1 MLRQYLLLIRVP
13 NLFTVPSN
21 IMSGYFAL
29 TPSNNADLVQL
40 ISLIIS
46 SVFLYISGIVLND
59 YFDIEVDRKERP
71 NRPLVSGRI
80 TRRSALIIA
89 GASII
94 AANILAFLVSWASLV
109 ISASLTAVIIAYNY
123 RLKRNAVS
131 NPLTM
136 ASARFLNVIL
146 GGSSALG
153 LSLII
158 HQTHMVLVFVFVGI
172 SLFLYTAAI
181 SVLSRKEIADPENPS
196 LRSSWVAIAISIS
209 IVFVLIALILVIGL
223 LAYFQIGFI
232 LNLLIFSSLMTIT
245 FLRLIFKIRIL
256 TKPIERIE
264 NEQQYDVSMADQKD
278 RNKSYW
284 KAALE
289 IQNTIKIMVLSI
301 VLLDSIF
308 LSGLVGIHYGMAT
321 LLLVIPPIYL
331 GRKLYVT

>member
-1 MLRQYLLLIRVP
+1 MLRQYLLLIRAP

-29 TPSNNADLVQL
+29 THPSNADLGQL

-71 NRPLVSGRI
+71 NRPLISGRI
-80 TRRSALIIA
+80 TKRSALIIA
-89 GASII
+89 WASII
-94 AANILAFLVSWASLV
+94 TANILAFLTSWASLV

-123 RLKRNAVS
+123 RLKRNAVT

-136 ASARFLNVIL
+136 ASARFLNVVL

-153 LSLII
+153 LSLIM
-158 HQTHMVLVFVFVGI
+158 HQNHMVLVFVGF

-196 LRSSWVAIAISIS
+196 LRSSWVAIAISFS
-209 IVFVLIALILVIGL
+209 IVFVVIALILAIGL
-223 LAYFQIGFI
+223 LGFFQIGFI
-232 LNLLIFSSLMTIT
+232 LNLLLFSSLMTVT
-245 FLRLIFKIRIL
+245 FLRLIIKIRIL
-256 TKPIERIE
+256 TSPIGKIE
-264 NEQQYDVSMADQKD
+264 KEQQYNVRMADQKG
-278 RNKSYW
+278 RNRIYW

-289 IQNTIKIMVLSI
+289 IQNTIKVMVLSI
-301 VLLDSIF
+301 VILDSIF
-308 LSGLVGIHYGMAT
+308 LSGLAGIHYGMAT

>member
-1 MLRQYLLLIRVP
+1 MLRQYLLLIRAP

-29 TPSNNADLVQL
+29 TPANHTDLGQL

-80 TRRSALIIA
+80 TKSSALKIA

-109 ISASLTAVIIAYNY
+109 VSASLTAVIIAYNY

-136 ASARFLNVIL
+136 ASARFLNVVL

-153 LSLII
+153 LSLIMN
-158 HQTHMVLVFVFVGI
+158 QTHMVLVFVFVGF

-232 LNLLIFSSLMTIT
+232 LNLLIFSSLMTII

-256 TKPIERIE
+256 TKPIGKIE
-264 NEQQYDVSMADQKD
+264 NEQQYDVSMADQKG
-278 RNKSYW
+278 RNKIYW

-301 VLLDSIF
+301 VILDSIF

>member
-1 MLRQYLLLIRVP
+1 MLRQYLLLIRAP

-29 TPSNNADLVQL
+29 TPPSNVDLGQL

-46 SVFLYISGIVLND
+46 SVFLYMSGIVLND

-80 TRRSALIIA
+80 TKSSALIIA

-94 AANILAFLVSWASLV
+94 TANILAFLVSWASLV

-123 RLKRNAVS
+123 RLKRNAVT

-136 ASARFLNVIL
+136 ASARFLNVVL

-153 LSLII
+153 LSLIM
-158 HQTHMVLVFVFVGI
+158 HQNHMVLVFVGF

-181 SVLSRKEIADPENPS
+181 SVLSRKEIADPENVS
-196 LRSSWVAIAISIS
+196 LRSSWVAIAISFS
-209 IVFVLIALILVIGL
+209 IVFVVIALILAIGL
-223 LAYFQIGFI
+223 LGYFQIAFI
-232 LNLLIFSSLMTIT
+232 LNLSIFLSLMTVT
-245 FLRLIFKIRIL
+245 LLHLIIKIRIL
-256 TKPIERIE
+256 TNPIEKKE
-264 NEQQYDVSMADQKD
+264 KEHQYKVRMADQKD
-278 RNKSYW
+278 RNKIYW
-284 KAALE
+284 RAAME
-289 IQNTIKIMVLSI
+289 IQNTIKVMVLSI
-301 VLLDSIF
+301 VILDSIF
-308 LSGLVGIHYGMAT
+308 LSGLAGIHYGIAT

>member
-1 MLRQYLLLIRVP
+1 MLRQYLLLIRAP

-29 TPSNNADLVQL
+29 TPATNADLGQL

-80 TRRSALIIA
+80 TKRSALIIA
-89 GASII
+89 WASII
-94 AANILAFLVSWASLV
+94 TANILAFLTSWASLV

-136 ASARFLNVIL
+136 ASARFLNVVL

-153 LSLII
+153 LSLIM
-158 HQTHMVLVFVFVGI
+158 HQNHMVLVFVGF

-196 LRSSWVAIAISIS
+196 FRSSWVAIAISFS
-209 IVFVLIALILVIGL
+209 IVFVVIALILAIGL
-223 LAYFQIGFI
+223 LGYFQIGFI
-232 LNLLIFSSLMTIT
+232 LNLLLFSSLMTVT
-245 FLRLIFKIRIL
+245 FLRLIIKIRIL
-256 TKPIERIE
+256 TSPIGKIE
-264 NEQQYDVSMADQKD
+264 KEQQYNVRKADQKG
-278 RNKSYW
+278 RNRIYW

-289 IQNTIKIMVLSI
+289 IQNTIKVMVLSI
-301 VLLDSIF
+301 VILDSIF
-308 LSGLVGIHYGMAT
+308 LSGLAGIHYGMAS

>member
-21 IMSGYFAL
+21 VMSGYFAL
-29 TPSNNADLVQL
+29 TPSSNADLGQL

-80 TRRSALIIA
+80 TRRSALIIS

-123 RLKRNAVS
+123 RLKRNALS

-153 LSLII
+153 LSLIM

-256 TKPIERIE
+256 TKPIGRIE
-264 NEQQYDVSMADQKD
+264 NEQQYYVSMADQKG
-278 RNKSYW
+278 RKKIYW

-301 VLLDSIF
+301 VILDSIF

>member
-1 MLRQYLLLIRVP
+1 MLRQYLLLIRAP

-29 TPSNNADLVQL
+29 TPATNADLGQL

-80 TRRSALIIA
+80 TKRSALIIA
-89 GASII
+89 WASII
-94 AANILAFLVSWASLV
+94 TANILAFLTSWASLV

-136 ASARFLNVIL
+136 ASARFLNVVL

-153 LSLII
+153 LSLIM
-158 HQTHMVLVFVFVGI
+158 HQNHMVLVFVGF

-196 LRSSWVAIAISIS
+196 LRSSWVAIAISFS
-209 IVFVLIALILVIGL
+209 IVFVVIALILAIGL
-223 LAYFQIGFI
+223 LGYFQIGFI
-232 LNLLIFSSLMTIT
+232 LNLLLFSSLMTVT
-245 FLRLIFKIRIL
+245 FLRLIIKIRIL
-256 TKPIERIE
+256 TSPIGKIE
-264 NEQQYDVSMADQKD
+264 KEQQYNVRMGDQKG
-278 RNKSYW
+278 RNRIYW

-289 IQNTIKIMVLSI
+289 IQNTIKVMVLSI
-301 VLLDSIF
+301 VILDSIF
-308 LSGLVGIHYGMAT
+308 LSGLAGIHYGMAT

>member
-1 MLRQYLLLIRVP
+1 MLRQYLLLIRAP

-21 IMSGYFAL
+21 IMSGYFAV
-29 TPSNNADLVQL
+29 TPANNADLGQL
-40 ISLIIS
+40 LSLIIS

-71 NRPLVSGRI
+71 NRPLVSGGI
-80 TRRSALIIA
+80 TKRSALIIA

-94 AANILAFLVSWASLV
+94 TANILAFLVSWASLV
-109 ISASLTAVIIAYNY
+109 VSASLTAVIIAYNY

-136 ASARFLNVIL
+136 ASARFLNVVL

-158 HQTHMVLVFVFVGI
+158 HQTHTVLVFVAF

-196 LRSSWVAIAISIS
+196 LRSSWVAIAISFS
-209 IVFVLIALILVIGL
+209 IVVVLIALILAIGL
-223 LAYFQIGFI
+223 LGYFQIGFI
-232 LNLLIFSSLMTIT
+232 LNLLIFSSLMTVT
-245 FLRLIFKIRIL
+245 FLYLIIKIRIL
-256 TKPIERIE
+256 TRPIGKIE
-264 NEQQYDVSMADQKD
+264 NEQQYNVNMVDQKG
-278 RNKSYW
+278 RNKIYL
-284 KAALE
+284 KTAME
-289 IQNTIKIMVLSI
+289 IQNTIKVMVLSI
-301 VLLDSIF
+301 VVLDSIF
-308 LSGLVGIHYGMAT
+308 LSGLAGIHYGMAT

>member
-1 MLRQYLLLIRVP
+1 MLRQYLLLIRAP

-29 TPSNNADLVQL
+29 TPASNADLGQL

-80 TRRSALIIA
+80 TKRSAFIIA
-89 GASII
+89 WASII
-94 AANILAFLVSWASLV
+94 TANILAFLTSWASFV

-123 RLKRNAVS
+123 RLKRNDVS

-136 ASARFLNVIL
+136 ASARFLNVVL

-153 LSLII
+153 LSLIM
-158 HQTHMVLVFVFVGI
+158 HQNHMVLVFVGF

-196 LRSSWVAIAISIS
+196 LRSSWVAIAISFS
-209 IVFVLIALILVIGL
+209 IVFVVIALILAIGL
-223 LAYFQIGFI
+223 LGYFQIGFI
-232 LNLLIFSSLMTIT
+232 LNLLLFSSLMTVT
-245 FLRLIFKIRIL
+245 FLRLIIKIRIL
-256 TKPIERIE
+256 TSPIGKIE
-264 NEQQYDVSMADQKD
+264 KEQQYNVRMADQKG
-278 RNKSYW
+278 RNRIYW

-289 IQNTIKIMVLSI
+289 IQNTIKVMVLSI
-301 VLLDSIF
+301 VILDSIF
-308 LSGLVGIHYGMAT
+308 LSGFVGIHYGMAT

>member
-1 MLRQYLLLIRVP
+1 MLRQYLLLIRAP

-29 TPSNNADLVQL
+29 TPATNADLGQL

-80 TRRSALIIA
+80 TKRSALIIA
-89 GASII
+89 WASII
-94 AANILAFLVSWASLV
+94 TANILAFLTSWASLV

-136 ASARFLNVIL
+136 ASARFLNVVL

-153 LSLII
+153 LSLIM
-158 HQTHMVLVFVFVGI
+158 HQNHMVLVFVGF
-172 SLFLYTAAI
+172 SLFLFTAAI

-196 LRSSWVAIAISIS
+196 LRSSWVAIAISFS
-209 IVFVLIALILVIGL
+209 IVFVVIALILAIGL
-223 LAYFQIGFI
+223 LGYFQIGFI
-232 LNLLIFSSLMTIT
+232 LNLLLFSSLMTVT
-245 FLRLIFKIRIL
+245 FLRLIIKIRIL
-256 TKPIERIE
+256 TSPIGKIE
-264 NEQQYDVSMADQKD
+264 KEQQYNVRMGDQKG
-278 RNKSYW
+278 RNRIYW

-289 IQNTIKIMVLSI
+289 IQNTIKVMVLSI
-301 VLLDSIF
+301 VILDSIF
-308 LSGLVGIHYGMAT
+308 LSGFAGIHYGMAT

>member
-1 MLRQYLLLIRVP
+1 MLRQYLLLIRAP

-29 TPSNNADLVQL
+29 TPATNADLGQL

-80 TRRSALIIA
+80 TKRSALIIA
-89 GASII
+89 WASII
-94 AANILAFLVSWASLV
+94 TANILAFLTSWASLV

-123 RLKRNAVS
+123 RLKRNTVS

-136 ASARFLNVIL
+136 ASARFLNVVL

-153 LSLII
+153 LSLIM
-158 HQTHMVLVFVFVGI
+158 HQNHLVLVFVGF

-181 SVLSRKEIADPENPS
+181 SVLSRKEIADPQNPS
-196 LRSSWVAIAISIS
+196 FRSSWVAIAISFS
-209 IVFVLIALILVIGL
+209 IVFVVIALILAIGL
-223 LAYFQIGFI
+223 LGFFQIGFI
-232 LNLLIFSSLMTIT
+232 LNLLLFSSLMTVT
-245 FLRLIFKIRIL
+245 FLRLIIKIRIL
-256 TKPIERIE
+256 TSPIGKIE
-264 NEQQYDVSMADQKD
+264 KEQQYNVRMADQKG
-278 RNKSYW
+278 RNRIYW

-289 IQNTIKIMVLSI
+289 IQNTIKVMVLSI
-301 VLLDSIF
+301 VILDSIF
-308 LSGLVGIHYGMAT
+308 LSGLAGIHYGMAT

>member
-1 MLRQYLLLIRVP
+1 
-13 NLFTVPSN
+13 
-21 IMSGYFAL
+21 MSGYFAL
-29 TPSNNADLVQL
+29 TPANHTDLGQL

-80 TRRSALIIA
+80 TKSSALKIA

-109 ISASLTAVIIAYNY
+109 VSASLTAVIIAYNY

-136 ASARFLNVIL
+136 ASARFLNVVL

-153 LSLII
+153 LSLIMN
-158 HQTHMVLVFVFVGI
+158 QTHMVLVFVFVGF

-232 LNLLIFSSLMTIT
+232 LNLLIFSSLMTII

-256 TKPIERIE
+256 TKPIGKIE
-264 NEQQYDVSMADQKD
+264 NEQQYDVSMADQKG
-278 RNKSYW
+278 RNKMYW

-301 VLLDSIF
+301 VILDSIF
-308 LSGLVGIHYGMAT
+308 LSGFVGIHYGMAT

>member
-29 TPSNNADLVQL
+29 TPSSNADLGQL

-264 NEQQYDVSMADQKD
+264 NEQQYDVSMADQKG

>member
-29 TPSNNADLVQL
+29 TPANNADLGQL

-80 TRRSALIIA
+80 TKRSALIIA

-109 ISASLTAVIIAYNY
+109 VSASLTAVIIAYNY

-136 ASARFLNVIL
+136 ASARFLNVVL
-146 GGSSALG
+146 GGSSALD
-153 LSLII
+153 LSLIM
-158 HQTHMVLVFVFVGI
+158 HQTHMVLVLVFVGI

-264 NEQQYDVSMADQKD
+264 NEQQYDVSMADQKG

>member
-1 MLRQYLLLIRVP
+1 MLRQYLLLIRAP

-21 IMSGYFAL
+21 ILSGYFAVTL
-29 TPSNNADLVQL
+29 PNNADLGQL
-40 ISLIIS
+40 LSLIIS

-80 TRRSALIIA
+80 TKRSALIIA

-94 AANILAFLVSWASLV
+94 AANILAFLVSWASLMV
-109 ISASLTAVIIAYNY
+109 SALLTAVIIAYNY

-136 ASARFLNVIL
+136 GSARFLNVVL

-153 LSLII
+153 LPLIM
-158 HQTHMVLVFVFVGI
+158 HQTHTVLIFVGF

-181 SVLSRKEIADPENPS
+181 SVLSRKEIADPVNPS
-196 LRSSWVAIAISIS
+196 LGSSRIAIGISFS
-209 IVFVLIALILVIGL
+209 IVFFLIALILAVGL
-223 LAYFQIGFI
+223 LGYFQIGFI
-232 LNLLIFSSLMTIT
+232 LNLLIFSSLMIVT
-245 FLRLIFKIRIL
+245 FLHLINKLRIL
-256 TKPIERIE
+256 SRPLGKIE
-264 NEQQYDVSMADQKD
+264 NEQQYKVSMADQKS
-278 RNKSYW
+278 RNKIYL
-284 KAALE
+284 KVAVE
-289 IQNTIKIMVLSI
+289 IQSTIKVMVLSI
-301 VLLDSIF
+301 VVLDSIF

-321 LLLVIPPIYL
+321 LMLVIPSIYL

>member
-29 TPSNNADLVQL
+29 TPANNADLGQL

-80 TRRSALIIA
+80 TKRSALIIA

-109 ISASLTAVIIAYNY
+109 VSASLTAVIIAYNY

-136 ASARFLNVIL
+136 ASARFLNVVL
-146 GGSSALG
+146 GGSSALD
-153 LSLII
+153 LSLIM
-158 HQTHMVLVFVFVGI
+158 HQTHMVLVLVFVGI

-232 LNLLIFSSLMTIT
+232 LNLLIFSSLMSII

-256 TKPIERIE
+256 TNQIGKIE
-264 NEQQYDVSMADQKD
+264 NEQQYDVSMADQKG
-278 RNKSYW
+278 RKKIYW

-289 IQNTIKIMVLSI
+289 IQNTIKLMVLSI
-301 VLLDSIF
+301 VILDSIF

>member
-1 MLRQYLLLIRVP
+1 
-13 NLFTVPSN
+13 
-21 IMSGYFAL
+21 MSGYFAL
-29 TPSNNADLVQL
+29 TPVNHTDLGQL

-94 AANILAFLVSWASLV
+94 AANILAFLVSWASFV
-109 ISASLTAVIIAYNY
+109 ISASITAVIIAYNY

-136 ASARFLNVIL
+136 ASARFLNVVL

-153 LSLII
+153 LSLIM
-158 HQTHMVLVFVFVGI
+158 HQTPMVLVFVFVGF

-196 LRSSWVAIAISIS
+196 LRSSWVAIATSIS

-232 LNLLIFSSLMTIT
+232 LNLLIFSSLMTII

-256 TKPIERIE
+256 TKPIGKIE
-264 NEQQYDVSMADQKD
+264 NEQQYDVSMADQKG
-278 RNKSYW
+278 RNKIYW
-284 KAALE
+284 KASLE

-301 VLLDSIF
+301 VILDSIF
-308 LSGLVGIHYGMAT
+308 LSGLVGIQYGMAT

>member
-1 MLRQYLLLIRVP
+1 MLRQYLLLIRAP

-21 IMSGYFAL
+21 IMAGYFAL
-29 TPSNNADLVQL
+29 TPANNTDLGQL
-40 ISLIIS
+40 FSLIIS
-46 SVFLYISGIVLND
+46 SIFLYISGIVLND

-80 TRRSALIIA
+80 TKRSALIIA

-94 AANILAFLVSWASLV
+94 TANFVAFLVSWAILM

-136 ASARFLNVIL
+136 ASARFLNVVL

-153 LSLII
+153 LSLVI
-158 HQTHMVLVFVFVGI
+158 HQDHMILVFVGF

-196 LRSSWVAIAISIS
+196 LRSSWVVIAISFS
-209 IVFVLIALILVIGL
+209 IVFVLITLILVIGL
-223 LAYFQIGFI
+223 LEYFQIGFI
-232 LNLLIFSSLMTIT
+232 LNFLIFSSLMTVIL
-245 FLRLIFKIRIL
+245 LRLIIKIRIL
-256 TKPIERIE
+256 TRLIGKIK
-264 NEQQYDVSMADQKD
+264 NEQKHNVSMADQKG
-278 RNKSYW
+278 RNKIYW
-284 KAALE
+284 KAAME
-289 IQNTIKIMVLSI
+289 IQNTIKVMVLSI
-301 VLLDSIF
+301 IILDSIF
-308 LSGLVGIHYGMAT
+308 LSGLVGIPYGMAT

-331 GRKLYVT
+331 SRKLYVT

>member
-1 MLRQYLLLIRVP
+1 
-13 NLFTVPSN
+13 
-21 IMSGYFAL
+21 MSGYVAL
-29 TPSNNADLVQL
+29 TPPSNADLGQL

-71 NRPLVSGRI
+71 NRPLVLGRI
-80 TRRSALIIA
+80 TKRSALIIA

-94 AANILAFLVSWASLV
+94 TANILAFLTSWASLV
-109 ISASLTAVIIAYNY
+109 ISVLLTAVIIAYNY
-123 RLKRNAVS
+123 RLKRNAIS

-136 ASARFLNVIL
+136 ASARFLNVVL

-153 LSLII
+153 LSLIM
-158 HQTHMVLVFVFVGI
+158 HQNHMVLVFVGF

-181 SVLSRKEIADPENPS
+181 SVLSRKEIADLENPS
-196 LRSSWVAIAISIS
+196 LRSSCVAIAISFS
-209 IVFVLIALILVIGL
+209 IVFVIIVLILAMGL

-232 LNLLIFSSLMTIT
+232 VNLLIFSSLMTVI
-245 FLRLIFKIRIL
+245 FLRLIIKIRIL
-256 TKPIERIE
+256 TRPIGKIE
-264 NEQQYDVSMADQKD
+264 KEHQYDVRMADQKG
-278 RNKSYW
+278 RNKIYW

-289 IQNTIKIMVLSI
+289 IQNTIKVMVISI
-301 VLLDSIF
+301 VILDSIF
-308 LSGLVGIHYGMAT
+308 LSGLGGIHYGMAT

>member
-1 MLRQYLLLIRVP
+1 MLRQYLLLIRAP

-29 TPSNNADLVQL
+29 TPPSNADLGQL

-59 YFDIEVDRKERP
+59 YVDIEVDRKERP

-80 TRRSALIIA
+80 TKSSALIIA

-94 AANILAFLVSWASLV
+94 TANILAFLVSWASLV

-123 RLKRNAVS
+123 RLKRNGVT

-136 ASARFLNVIL
+136 ASARFLNVVL

-153 LSLII
+153 LSLIM
-158 HQTHMVLVFVFVGI
+158 HQNHMVLVFVGF

-181 SVLSRKEIADPENPS
+181 SVLSRKEIADPENAS
-196 LRSSWVAIAISIS
+196 LRSSWVAIAISFS
-209 IVFVLIALILVIGL
+209 IVFVVIALILAIGL
-223 LAYFQIGFI
+223 LGYFQIGFI
-232 LNLLIFSSLMTIT
+232 LNLSIFLSLMTVT
-245 FLRLIFKIRIL
+245 LLHLIIKIRIP
-256 TKPIERIE
+256 TNPIGKKEKE
-264 NEQQYDVSMADQKD
+264 HQYNVRMADQKD
-278 RNKSYW
+278 RNKIHW
-284 KAALE
+284 RAAME
-289 IQNTIKIMVLSI
+289 IQNTIKVMVLSI
-301 VLLDSIF
+301 VILDSIF
-308 LSGLVGIHYGMAT
+308 LSGLAGIHYGMAT
-321 LLLVIPPIYL
+321 LFLVIPPIYL

>member
-1 MLRQYLLLIRVP
+1 M
-13 NLFTVPSN
+13 
-21 IMSGYFAL
+21 
-29 TPSNNADLVQL
+29 
-40 ISLIIS
+40 IIS

-80 TRRSALIIA
+80 TKRSALIIA
-89 GASII
+89 WASII
-94 AANILAFLVSWASLV
+94 TANILAFLTSWASLV

-136 ASARFLNVIL
+136 ASARFLNVVL

-153 LSLII
+153 LSLIM
-158 HQTHMVLVFVFVGI
+158 HQNHMVLVFVFVGI

-196 LRSSWVAIAISIS
+196 LRSSWVAIAISFS
-209 IVFVLIALILVIGL
+209 IVFVVIALILAIGL
-223 LAYFQIGFI
+223 LGYFQIGFI
-232 LNLLIFSSLMTIT
+232 LNLLLFSSLMTVT
-245 FLRLIFKIRIL
+245 FLRLIIKIRIL
-256 TKPIERIE
+256 TSPIGKIE
-264 NEQQYDVSMADQKD
+264 KEQQYNVRMADQKG
-278 RNKSYW
+278 RNRIYW

-289 IQNTIKIMVLSI
+289 IQNTIKVMVLSI
-301 VLLDSIF
+301 VILDSIF
-308 LSGLVGIHYGMAT
+308 LSGLAGIHYGMAT

>member
-29 TPSNNADLVQL
+29 TPSSNADLGQL

-94 AANILAFLVSWASLV
+94 AANILAFQVSWASLV

-123 RLKRNAVS
+123 RLKRNAIS

-153 LSLII
+153 LSLIM
-158 HQTHMVLVFVFVGI
+158 HQTHMVLVFVGI

-196 LRSSWVAIAISIS
+196 LRSSWVAIAVSIS
-209 IVFVLIALILVIGL
+209 VVFVLVVLILLIGL
-223 LAYFQIGFI
+223 LAFFQIGFI
-232 LNLLIFSSLMTIT
+232 LNLLIFSSLMSII

-256 TKPIERIE
+256 TKPIGEIE
-264 NEQQYDVSMADQKD
+264 NEQQYDVSMPDQKG
-278 RNKSYW
+278 RKKIYW

-301 VLLDSIF
+301 VVLDSIF
-308 LSGLVGIHYGMAT
+308 LSGLVGIHFGMAT

>member
-1 MLRQYLLLIRVP
+1 MLRQYLLLIRAP

-21 IMSGYFAL
+21 IMSGYFAV
-29 TPSNNADLVQL
+29 TPANNADLGQL
-40 ISLIIS
+40 LSLIIS

-71 NRPLVSGRI
+71 NRPLVSGGI
-80 TRRSALIIA
+80 TKRSALIIA

-94 AANILAFLVSWASLV
+94 TANILAFLVSWASLV
-109 ISASLTAVIIAYNY
+109 VSASLTAVIIAYNY

-136 ASARFLNVIL
+136 ASARFLNVVL

-153 LSLII
+153 LSLIM
-158 HQTHMVLVFVFVGI
+158 HQTHTELVFVAF

-196 LRSSWVAIAISIS
+196 LRSSWVAIAISFS
-209 IVFVLIALILVIGL
+209 IVVVLIALILAIGL
-223 LAYFQIGFI
+223 LGYFQIGFI
-232 LNLLIFSSLMTIT
+232 LNLLIFSSLMTVT
-245 FLRLIFKIRIL
+245 FLYLIIKIRIL
-256 TKPIERIE
+256 TRPIGKIE
-264 NEQQYDVSMADQKD
+264 NEQQYNVNMVDQKG
-278 RNKSYW
+278 RNKIYL
-284 KAALE
+284 KTAME
-289 IQNTIKIMVLSI
+289 IQNTIKVMVLSI
-301 VLLDSIF
+301 VVLDSIF

>member
-29 TPSNNADLVQL
+29 TPSSNADLGQL

>member
-13 NLFTVPSN
+13 NLFAVPSN

-29 TPSNNADLVQL
+29 TPATNADLGQL

-80 TRRSALIIA
+80 TKRSALIIA
-89 GASII
+89 WASII
-94 AANILAFLVSWASLV
+94 TANILAFLTSWASLV

-136 ASARFLNVIL
+136 ASARFLNVVL

-153 LSLII
+153 LSLIM
-158 HQTHMVLVFVFVGI
+158 HQNHMVLVFVGF

-196 LRSSWVAIAISIS
+196 LRSSWVAIAISFS
-209 IVFVLIALILVIGL
+209 IVFVVIALILAIGL
-223 LAYFQIGFI
+223 LGYFQMGFI
-232 LNLLIFSSLMTIT
+232 LNLLLFSSLMTVT
-245 FLRLIFKIRIL
+245 FLRLIIKIRIL
-256 TKPIERIE
+256 TSPIGKIE
-264 NEQQYDVSMADQKD
+264 KEQQYNVRMADQKG
-278 RNKSYW
+278 RNRIYW

-289 IQNTIKIMVLSI
+289 IQNTIKVMVLSI
-301 VLLDSIF
+301 VILDSIF
-308 LSGLVGIHYGMAT
+308 ISGLAGIHYGMAT

>member
-1 MLRQYLLLIRVP
+1 MLRQYLLLIRAP

-21 IMSGYFAL
+21 IMSGYFAI
-29 TPSNNADLVQL
+29 TPATNADLGQL
-40 ISLIIS
+40 MSLIIS

-80 TRRSALIIA
+80 TKRSALIIA
-89 GASII
+89 WASII
-94 AANILAFLVSWASLV
+94 TANILAFLTSWASLV

-136 ASARFLNVIL
+136 ASARFLNVVL

-153 LSLII
+153 LSLIM
-158 HQTHMVLVFVFVGI
+158 HQNHMVLVFVGF

-196 LRSSWVAIAISIS
+196 LRSSWVAIAISFS
-209 IVFVLIALILVIGL
+209 IVFVVIALILAIGL
-223 LAYFQIGFI
+223 LGYFQIGFI
-232 LNLLIFSSLMTIT
+232 LNLLLFSSLMTVT
-245 FLRLIFKIRIL
+245 FLRLIIKIRIL
-256 TKPIERIE
+256 TSPIGKIE
-264 NEQQYDVSMADQKD
+264 KEQQYNVRMADQKG
-278 RNKSYW
+278 RNRIYW

-289 IQNTIKIMVLSI
+289 IQNTIKVMVLSI
-301 VLLDSIF
+301 VILDSIF
-308 LSGLVGIHYGMAT
+308 LSGLAGVHYGMAT

>member
-1 MLRQYLLLIRVP
+1 MLRQYLLLIRAP

-29 TPSNNADLVQL
+29 TPANHTELGQL

-80 TRRSALIIA
+80 TKSSALKIA

-109 ISASLTAVIIAYNY
+109 VSVSLTAVIIAYNY

-136 ASARFLNVIL
+136 ASARFLNIVL

-153 LSLII
+153 LSLIMN
-158 HQTHMVLVFVFVGI
+158 QTHMVLVFVFVGF

-232 LNLLIFSSLMTIT
+232 LNLLIFSSLMTII

-256 TKPIERIE
+256 TKPIGKIE
-264 NEQQYDVSMADQKD
+264 NEQQYDVSMADQKG
-278 RNKSYW
+278 RNKMYW

-301 VLLDSIF
+301 VILDSIF

>member
-1 MLRQYLLLIRVP
+1 MLRQYLLLIRAP

-29 TPSNNADLVQL
+29 TPATNADLGQL

-80 TRRSALIIA
+80 TKRSALIIA
-89 GASII
+89 WASII
-94 AANILAFLVSWASLV
+94 TANILAFLTSWASLV

-123 RLKRNAVS
+123 RLKRNAIS

-136 ASARFLNVIL
+136 ASARFLNVVL

-153 LSLII
+153 LSLIM
-158 HQTHMVLVFVFVGI
+158 HQNHMVLVFVGF

-196 LRSSWVAIAISIS
+196 LRSSWVAIAISFS
-209 IVFVLIALILVIGL
+209 IVFVVIALILAIGL
-223 LAYFQIGFI
+223 LGYFQIGFI
-232 LNLLIFSSLMTIT
+232 LNLLLFSSLMTVT
-245 FLRLIFKIRIL
+245 FLRLIIKIRKL
-256 TKPIERIE
+256 TSPIGKMEK
-264 NEQQYDVSMADQKD
+264 EQQYNVKMADQKG
-278 RNKSYW
+278 RNRIYW

-289 IQNTIKIMVLSI
+289 IQNTIKVMVLSI
-301 VLLDSIF
+301 VILDSIF
-308 LSGLVGIHYGMAT
+308 LSGLAGIHYGMAT

>member
-29 TPSNNADLVQL
+29 TPSSNADLGQL

-123 RLKRNAVS
+123 QLKRNAVS

-153 LSLII
+153 LSLIM

-181 SVLSRKEIADPENPS
+181 SVLSRKEIVDLENPS
-196 LRSSWVAIAISIS
+196 LRSSWVAIAISFA
-209 IVFVLIALILVIGL
+209 IVSVLIALILVIGL

-256 TKPIERIE
+256 TKAIGKIE
-264 NEQQYDVSMADQKD
+264 NEQQYYVSMADQKG
-278 RNKSYW
+278 RKKIYW

-301 VLLDSIF
+301 VILDSIF

>member
-1 MLRQYLLLIRVP
+1 MLRQYLLLIRAP

-21 IMSGYFAL
+21 IMSGYFAV
-29 TPSNNADLVQL
+29 TPANNADLGQL
-40 ISLIIS
+40 LSLIIS

-80 TRRSALIIA
+80 TKRSALIIA

-94 AANILAFLVSWASLV
+94 TANILAFLASWTSLLV
-109 ISASLTAVIIAYNY
+109 SASLTAVIIAYNY

-136 ASARFLNVIL
+136 ASARFLNVVL
-146 GGSSALG
+146 GGSSTLG
-153 LSLII
+153 LSLIM
-158 HQTHMVLVFVFVGI
+158 HQTHTVLVFVGI

-196 LRSSWVAIAISIS
+196 LRSSWIAIAISIS
-209 IVFVLIALILVIGL
+209 IVFILIALIVAIWL
-223 LAYFQIGFI
+223 LGYFQIGFI
-232 LNLLIFSSLMTIT
+232 LNLLIFSSIMTVT
-245 FLRLIFKIRIL
+245 FLHLINKLRNL
-256 TKPIERIE
+256 SRPLEKIE
-264 NEQQYDVSMADQKD
+264 NEQQYNVSMADQKS
-278 RNKSYW
+278 RNKIHL
-284 KAALE
+284 KVALE
-289 IQNTIKIMVLSI
+289 IQSTIKVMVLSI
-301 VLLDSIF
+301 VVLDSIF
-308 LSGLVGIHYGMAT
+308 LSGFVGIHYGMAT